1 MLMIIRT
8 YGLKMEERNSQK
20 R

>member
-1 MLMIIRT
+1 MLMIIRA